1 MYIKPSEKENS
12 LASRIYYNL
21 EDHWEG
27 MRIGKNRYPID
38 PITNE
43 VQKSKDPFY
52 EVVGNVQQY
61 EDQFLDNLLT
71 VNENEEELEFSEN
84 EDEERGR

>member
-1 MYIKPSEKENS
+1 MTKPVCDAMISQSKGAFRSEKCLS
-12 LASRIYYNL
+12 LF
-21 EDHWEG
+21 
-27 MRIGKNRYPID
+27 
-38 PITNE
+38 E

-71 VNENEEELEFSEN
+71 VNENEEGLEFSEN
-84 EDEERGR
+84 EDEERDR